1 MRIIIVLFAAAFF
14 ILIASCSKTVD
25 STARNRVVIDRW
37 LELWNTGD
45 LSIADEILA
54 PGFASHIPHFSQI
67 TDTGSY
73 KAEIARSGDE
83 IPDFHAVLEDFIT
96 KGDKA
101 AGRFT
106 ATGTAQGV
114 LAGMPV
120 DSTRYTNTW
129 IVVFRF
135 ADGKIAEEW
144 WQFDLLGVMQQV
156 GAMPPMPEGPPAM
169 QRTAPEDFAWS
180 APSQITGDLG
190 NPESNKALVLRVYRA
205 WNSKNA
211 DTLLTTLDEIYAKDF
226 IYHDPARPHVTDL
239 AGYKKWV
246 VEEVLTPFPDFTMPM
261 EDIFAEG
268 DKVVDRWKFTGTF
281 SPFGK
286 PLTQTGTSISR
297 IADGK
302 IVEEWCDFD
311 MLGTVQQLKAMMEQ

>member
-1 MRIIIVLFAAAFF
+1 MM
-14 ILIASCSKTVD
+14 ASALMMNNCSKTVD

-45 LSIADEILA
+45 LSIADEIFA
-54 PGFASHIPHFSQI
+54 PGFESHIPHFSQI

-73 KAEIARSGDE
+73 KAEVARTGEE
-83 IPDFHAVLEDFIT
+83 IPDFHAALEDFIT
-96 KGDKA
+96 EGDKA

-106 ATGTAQGV
+106 ATGTVQGE
-114 LAGMPV
+114 LAGMPA

-135 ADGKIAEEW
+135 AEGKIAEEW
-144 WQFDLLGVMQQV
+144 WQFDVLGVMQQV

-180 APSQITGDLG
+180 APSPVTGDFG
-190 NPESNKALVLRVYRA
+190 DPELNKKLVLRVYQA
-205 WNSKNA
+205 WNTKNA
-211 DTLLTTLDEIYAKDF
+211 DTLLTALDEIYSDDF
-226 IYHDPARPHVTDL
+226 VYHDPARPHVTDL
-239 AGYKKWV
+239 AGYKKWAV
-246 VEEVLTPFPDFTMPM
+246 DEVLTPFPDYILPL

-268 DKVVDRWKFTGTF
+268 DKVVARWKFTGTF
-281 SPFGK
+281 GAFGK

-311 MLGTVQQLKAMMEQ
+311 MLGTVQQMKAMMEL